1 MIHFLLQQFAEAKA
15 KEQNILLHA
24 STTLNEQIGIK
35 PKKTNGRIFLLLQD
49 IEEVTGHVRISSLE
63 NTCYDDDDVCSV
75 VLPKLRIIRG
85 EDKLVDNKYAFY
97 ATGVKGTIIQ

>member
-1 MIHFLLQQFAEAKA
+1 M
-15 KEQNILLHA
+15 
-24 STTLNEQIGIK
+24 
-35 PKKTNGRIFLLLQD
+35 
-49 IEEVTGHVRISSLE
+49 RISSLE